1 MKKDNTIENAGSNRK
16 VHALLSALTVLI
28 GVALLIY
35 MVTVEDEP
43 GAVPLLLIVVGSG
56 WYFITRARFR
66 SHEK

>member
-1 MKKDNTIENAGSNRK
+1 MKNNNWIENAGSNRK
-16 VHALLSALTVLI
+16 VHALLSVLTILI

-56 WYFITRARFR
+56 WYLVTRNRFR
-66 SHEK
+66 SREK

>member
-1 MKKDNTIENAGSNRK
+1 MNKDKTIGNAGSNRR

-43 GAVPLLLIVVGSG
+43 GALPLLLIVVGSG
-56 WYFITRARFR
+56 WYFVTRNRFR